1 LSTNISASKTHA
13 LDLRE
18 TYLIL
23 AGDGGAEEVVGDKAF
38 WAALASGERQMEGRL
53 VMLGE
58 LQSDITRW
66 EMHPAGEELLFLVSG
81 AVDVVMER
89 DGEEWSRPLEAGQAC
104 VVPRGAWHRVRVHTP
119 GQMLFVTYGEGT
131 EHRPL

>member
-1 LSTNISASKTHA
+1 MSTNTSESNLGA

-23 AGDGGAEEVVGDKAF
+23 ADDGGAETVAGGDEF
-38 WAALASGERQMEGRL
+38 WASLMSGTRQLEGRL

-58 LQSDITRW
+58 LRADMTHW
-66 EMHPAGEELLFLVSG
+66 EVHPAGEELLFLQGG

-89 DGEEWSRPLEAGQAC
+89 DGKEWTQPLEAGEAF
-104 VVPRGAWHRVRVHTP
+104 VMPRGVWHRMRVRTP
-119 GQMLFVTYGEGT
+119 GQMLFVTYGKGT